1 LIDAHLTFIHTK
13 SKTIQLNS
21 GTIIPLYKRP
31 ISKIPALVYLAQ
43 SVELPPFSETNIPV
57 VSANERTCLVQSV
70 STNRPINK
78 KLYAA
83 AAGIAEVK
91 INQPFIFKVANYGN
105 NPIFLQK
112 HVTMGM
118 ATPLAAEVLSIS
130 KTNPNESEA
139 KEM

>member
-1 LIDAHLTFIHTK
+1 
-13 SKTIQLNS
+13 
-21 GTIIPLYKRP
+21 
-31 ISKIPALVYLAQ
+31 
-43 SVELPPFSETNIPV
+43 V

-78 KLYAA
+78 KMYAA
-83 AAGIAEVK
+83 ASGMAEVK

-130 KTNPNESEA
+130 ETNLNESEA
-139 KEM
+139 KEMLKYPKEWKEHLNLDHLSETFKDQVVDIVF